1 MPIGT
6 WRRVTK
12 TLGST
17 FQLVRLLIG
26 SRGDSQRRDRTGERP
41 TPNHSHVCLRQ
52 SSLEPPIERKIGR
65 RTERPGKV
73 MIPCANRRER
83 DPTARE
89 MKIAVILCLPP
100 IVRAPLQLNSRV
112 FNPPTF
118 SSDHG
123 DFLPHLGPLHP
134 PLICVFPPQWDVPE
148 PCPTQ

>member
-112 FNPPTF
+112 FNPPHILIGPRRF
-118 SSDHG
+118 PPSPRAPPPS
-123 DFLPHLGPLHP
+123 PHLRISP
-134 PLICVFPPQWDVPE
+134 PVGR
-148 PCPTQ
+148 T